1 VGLVLGDQLADCSL
15 HALMTELR
23 QVEETVD
30 RRGRKLGLAAVPSS
44 FIRLQNPLT
53 QQP

>member
-1 VGLVLGDQLADCSL
+1 
-15 HALMTELR
+15 MTELR

-30 RRGRKLGLAAVPSS
+30 CRGRKLGLAAVPSS